1 MPSLSTHHLATLK
14 LSAVM
19 LALYAA
25 TTGALIILNHQLG
38 TWHPDV
44 AWPVYWIIWLFA
56 YWPIALAAFACFA
69 ILHPSRRL
77 ALTIHLAYI
86 VLALIVMQL
95 ALSLDTSWPLVI
107 LKITGLI
114 FAFTCITA
122 LPRNANT

>member
-1 MPSLSTHHLATLK
+1 
-14 LSAVM
+14 M

-25 TTGALIILNHQLG
+25 TTGTLIILNRQLG

-69 ILHPSRRL
+69 ILRPPRQR
-77 ALTIHLAYI
+77 ALTIHIAYI
-86 VLALIVMQL
+86 ILALIVMQF
-95 ALSLDTSWPLVI
+95 SLQFDTSWPLVI
-107 LKITGLI
+107 LKIAGLV

-122 LPRNANT
+122 LPRNTDASS